1 MRAVEVV
8 GVERERRKEKSRPI
22 FSLAAAAFS
31 PIAGVSEIER

>member
-8 GVERERRKEKSRPI
+8 GVERERRKEKSRI